1 MIFFQVQCISIV
13 KREAN
18 STIEQQKCKGR
29 EKRDRLLISKM
40 EINYQVPSEIKVLAF
55 DQIFSNWVNFNK
67 EVSMINCSTNSKSF
81 KAIYFFYIENQ
92 KLKVIEKKQSVFFSV
107 SLRSLL
113 FSQSS
118 IGYVFFSGIVLS
130 FVQAQFYFFLRFDFV
145 FLKLNSLPLLKLRQ
159 TRQKAY

>member
-92 KLKVIEKKQSVFFSV
+92 KLKVIEKKQSVFFQFPCVHYSFPN
-107 SLRSLL
+107 LRLAM
-113 FSQSS
+113 
-118 IGYVFFSGIVLS
+118 FF
-130 FVQAQFYFFLRFDFV
+130 F
-145 FLKLNSLPLLKLRQ
+145 PE
-159 TRQKAY
+159 